1 MKDKIKDEI
10 NQKKVLNNKIK
21 TWIILI
27 KLDKITNK
35 VNQDLKVKIEHKRIV
50 ESKMLIKYRILFL
63 WRRFIKKRGDNIE
76 LRTLSNIIQYFI

>member
-10 NQKKVLNNKIK
+10 NQKKTLNNKIK